1 MNETIV
7 FLSQSSQEYSSLNS
21 KFLQNQKIQT
31 KSLQDSLHILGED
44 ITSTF
49 QRYQQDQEQEYSK
62 QEKLISEQSDKIQQT
77 LQGLLAEM
85 LTSSKSSQQQ
95 SKGFMNSMI
104 TSLTQRS
111 HETLQHCSEGL
122 QTLGKEVVT
131 TSGEMQNIVMTA
143 VSTTEKSLQ
152 QNLKIANEVTIIV
165 DGISATAG
173 EKRQRLDE
181 TLEEVSTEIAT
192 SITSGMFL
200 SLTHISWK

>member
-1 MNETIV
+1 MNETMA

-31 KSLQDSLHILGED
+31 KSIQDSLRVLGED

-49 QRYQQDQEQEYSK
+49 QRYQQNQEQEYSK

-95 SKGFMNSMI
+95 SKGSMNSMI

-111 HETLQHCSEGL
+111 HETLQQCSQGL
-122 QTLGKEVVT
+122 QTLGKEVET
-131 TSGEMQNIVMTA
+131 TSGEMQNIVITA

-165 DGISATAG
+165 DGISDTAG
-173 EKRQRLDE
+173 DKRRRLDQ

-192 SITSGMFL
+192 SITSGMFF
-200 SLTHISWK
+200 SLIHAS